1 MRVALSGIWRQ
12 RRSSRGGRREN
23 ERVVIVAMEKREVRR
38 RFRQGEMEMGV
49 IDGEEVK
56 AGGWRRERLGFWVEG
71 SVEART
77 ELIRVATKKNEEQE
91 RWGSLGRGRRKE
103 QERCG

>member
-1 MRVALSGIWRQ
+1 MKR
-12 RRSSRGGRREN
+12 
-23 ERVVIVAMEKREVRR
+23 AMEKREVIR

-56 AGGWRRERLGFWVEG
+56 AGRWRRERLGFWVEG
-71 SVEART
+71 SVKART